1 MFVEWWLG
9 VSTGWKEP
17 TEGVKSLGPRGSANA
32 FTGSQ
37 VSSGLSG
44 TGTGGRSRIASPT
57 VNGSKVIGSREG
69 LGEK

>member
-1 MFVEWWLG
+1 M
-9 VSTGWKEP
+9 
-17 TEGVKSLGPRGSANA
+17 EGVKSSGPRGSANA

-44 TGTGGRSRIASPT
+44 TGTLGRSLMASPT

-69 LGEK
+69 LGEN